1 MIWHGRTSPA
11 AHHGLV
17 AGSSS
22 AGPSPLK
29 WPSPVHDLIARNV
42 DFSLNNGPSATLRSC
57 QLCARSRPSRRH
69 AYGARY
75 RPVADLGENW
85 EPNVS

>member
-57 QLCARSRPSRRH
+57 QLCAMSGHLAMQPRLSRSISGVGHRLSLATR
-69 AYGARY
+69 
-75 RPVADLGENW
+75 
-85 EPNVS
+85 